1 MSSWP
6 EVQPATLL
14 LSDSA
19 SLLGLYR
26 KVLCVVRSEE
36 AGGRDLYSLLYPP
49 GWCLLEDLEERHRS
63 GQDLIKIST
72 TILHSRRLWRDVGRF
87 VRLDCVGQVIVRI
100 CYKKL
105 DKKRQMG

>member
-1 MSSWP
+1 MAEHQALLLMSSWP

-19 SLLGLYR
+19 PLLGLYR

-63 GQDLIKIST
+63 GQDPTNYHPQYYIPDGCGEMSAGSLELT
-72 TILHSRRLWRDVGRF
+72 V
-87 VRLDCVGQVIVRI
+87 
-100 CYKKL
+100 
-105 DKKRQMG
+105 